1 MMSRSLIF
9 VGCLLILFLISFV
22 LQFCGTC
29 SPYWIKDNNG
39 TSDCFRGV
47 VYNQGCPDGTEGL
60 GDTILKLQIT
70 SFGILILVAI
80 YCICFFSCARCID
93 DDDDEGSCV
102 KSLNVAIFLYLVT
115 GVLGLIGCILAFV
128 NFEDN
133 TKGWSLFVSLAAAC
147 IEIVNAILFCSGI
160 CYVRRGPT
168 SSVGEN
174 IELFFSFTD
183 IPCHVFQ

>member
-47 VYNQGCPDGTEGL
+47 VYNQGCPDGTE
-60 GDTILKLQIT
+60 
-70 SFGILILVAI
+70 AI